1 MFDPVIFLPLLLA
14 MVSTASAN
22 VTTKLVPVVETIP
35 DPTPSVGEFWIDE
48 DKSIPLRLTTVTHID
63 ASQSTTVVPVIISSP
78 KVDEIVHQSVAVFTV
93 PGQVAPSPSS
103 SDHNG
108 THHIPVVEEEHSGNS
123 QHAGPTT
130 VYQTVYLPSPSSTST
145 WSTAYEDSV
154 TIVLTV
160 YVNNAAATASTSTS
174 SSSTTTSEYITVVIP
189 KQSSAT
195 PNVVV
200 VESQKSSQLEPT
212 TTQFITTIT
221 TQSAKPNVVVM
232 DIPNKAST
240 EVITITESSD
250 PKVVV
255 VQPKPSTEVITV
267 TEHGKPNVVVV
278 QPKESN
284 EVVTATDSSKSKVV
298 VVQGQSKESSRFITI
313 VKTLPSGVTETD
325 IIVVKPKDPATAT
338 ATSTEQP
345 VQQEAKATTNT
356 VPSTTPPP
364 ITPTVGEVT
373 NLITQT
379 KTQKVTKTHFST
391 SYLAH
396 GAPPPPAPE
405 PAPEPSPPEPA
416 VVTVVEVVTVSNAHP
431 FGIGASHTPAAYYTH
446 QPDADPGGIH
456 WAQGVHTVP
465 GDRSAEFERLKP
477 PVWPTWEV
485 NVVVAPW
492 KQTESET
499 GAGAAAAA
507 AKTGMHMGM
516 DMEAARST
524 TSVTTPDQ
532 GAGAG
537 AVDNAQAQATST
549 VEVEVEVEV
558 TSTSASA
565 VETTSASAS
574 TIHTTLTSPI
584 VHTTSTSTST
594 PVIEIISITNVVANS
609 DATTQDTHETPTTE
623 HEHEGDDTTTSEA
636 DGTQEPQEQESPDIV
651 HVHVQARDSNMD
663 NIDNNINL
671 VAQGCRDRNPKGW
684 ITLSGT
690 RSNPNPT
697 YGPPLTWPQHC
708 DGGITFITAIRKMPS
723 FITSTS
729 IDNAAA
735 TPMIT
740 AAPAPSSHPEL
751 EPTDSSDSEKH
762 ESLDAGGD
770 IMTAHVTRTPA
781 QTSYSTRTLTCGN
794 RIRDNDRGTVVN
806 MKHKRIEDNI
816 NAEEHNAISIIA
828 EHNITEVQ
836 QALVSLAVQDGGKD
850 GDFWSEIGDGIKE
863 GVERFG
869 NDVVEGL
876 NNPICFLI
884 PCHHAKF
891 GDHAHRDHHG

>member
-1 MFDPVIFLPLLLA
+1 M
-14 MVSTASAN
+14 
-22 VTTKLVPVVETIP
+22 
-35 DPTPSVGEFWIDE
+35 
-48 DKSIPLRLTTVTHID
+48 
-63 ASQSTTVVPVIISSP
+63 
-78 KVDEIVHQSVAVFTV
+78 
-93 PGQVAPSPSS
+93 
-103 SDHNG
+103 
-108 THHIPVVEEEHSGNS
+108 
-123 QHAGPTT
+123 
-130 VYQTVYLPSPSSTST
+130 
-145 WSTAYEDSV
+145 
-154 TIVLTV
+154 
-160 YVNNAAATASTSTS
+160 
-174 SSSTTTSEYITVVIP
+174 
-189 KQSSAT
+189 
-195 PNVVV
+195 
-200 VESQKSSQLEPT
+200 
-212 TTQFITTIT
+212 
-221 TQSAKPNVVVM
+221 
-232 DIPNKAST
+232 
-240 EVITITESSD
+240 
-250 PKVVV
+250 
-255 VQPKPSTEVITV
+255 
-267 TEHGKPNVVVV
+267 
-278 QPKESN
+278 
-284 EVVTATDSSKSKVV
+284 
-298 VVQGQSKESSRFITI
+298 
-313 VKTLPSGVTETD
+313 
-325 IIVVKPKDPATAT
+325 
-338 ATSTEQP
+338 
-345 VQQEAKATTNT
+345 
-356 VPSTTPPP
+356 
-364 ITPTVGEVT
+364 
-373 NLITQT
+373 
-379 KTQKVTKTHFST
+379 
-391 SYLAH
+391 
-396 GAPPPPAPE
+396 
-405 PAPEPSPPEPA
+405 
-416 VVTVVEVVTVSNAHP
+416 VTVVEVVTVSNAHP

-485 NVVVAPW
+485 NGVVAPW

-524 TSVTTPDQ
+524 TSVTTPVSAVETTSTPTSTSISLSTVEVTSVVDVTFDVRPQDQ

-537 AVDNAQAQATST
+537 AVDNTQAQATST

-584 VHTTSTSTST
+584 IHTTSTSTST

-623 HEHEGDDTTTSEA
+623 HEHEGDDTNTSEV

-828 EHNITEVQ
+828 EHNITAEQNITAEHNTTDVQ
-836 QALVSLAVQDGGKD
+836 QALVSLAAQDGGKD